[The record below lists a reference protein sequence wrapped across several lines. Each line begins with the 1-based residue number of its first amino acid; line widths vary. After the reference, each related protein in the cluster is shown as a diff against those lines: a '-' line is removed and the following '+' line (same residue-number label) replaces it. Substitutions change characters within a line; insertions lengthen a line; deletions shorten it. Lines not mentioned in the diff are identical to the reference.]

1 MVGSNTKITTNISS
15 TILSRNTYTQIGFN
29 SWGTTAVKIYNST
42 LRNSR
47 GLPSLHI
54 LGIGA
59 LFQLGADGP
68 NSNLM
73 NVHLTQTH
81 IEGNDI
87 GINIQ
92 GEHSSYEATVTETTI
107 KQNRHGILIG
117 SFSYQTNMNGSITI
131 RGTSFEQNTGIS
143 LGVGILRP
151 DSPKTS
157 DIILSSVKFFNNTNP
172 TPNAGVVQVDRS
184 INLSIE
190 DSCVFKANQGTPVQ
204 ALATTVTLSGVVTF
218 EDNIAFRGGAIS
230 LSYSMLRL
238 QSSEERNVNITV
250 VNNTATNAGGGI
262 YINRSM
268 NIDPATAS
276 SCFYGLEGLLLD
288 DLLNSIINVT
298 LVFEDNAATNGV
310 LIYMEERQTVYVV

>member
-1 MVGSNTKITTNISS
+1 MFVAYTEISMESFQLSLQDKANTIIADLTASKSYVKLSLNEKNHTVAIRNSEFQSSKFSISDSLKDQTSLGTSDTTINALSLKNCSMNNSLLTVKLQTALVYELSLLGSSITNQDVRDSQTGVVVEIQNTVTLHMLVDKCSIVGNYYGIRVTAGGDSTVGLDVDQCFIAENGETSVNEDQVTGGVVVHSVVGSNTKITTNISS

-29 SWGTTAVKIYNST
+29 SWGTTAVKIFNST

-117 SFSYQTNMNGSITI
+117 SFSY
-131 RGTSFEQNTGIS
+131 
-143 LGVGILRP
+143 
-151 DSPKTS
+151 
-157 DIILSSVKFFNNTNP
+157 
-172 TPNAGVVQVDRS
+172 
-184 INLSIE
+184 
-190 DSCVFKANQGTPVQ
+190 
-204 ALATTVTLSGVVTF
+204 
-218 EDNIAFRGGAIS
+218 
-230 LSYSMLRL
+230 
-238 QSSEERNVNITV
+238 
-250 VNNTATNAGGGI
+250 
-262 YINRSM
+262 
-268 NIDPATAS
+268 
-276 SCFYGLEGLLLD
+276 
-288 DLLNSIINVT
+288 
-298 LVFEDNAATNGV
+298 
-310 LIYMEERQTVYVV
+310 RQT